1 MVGGASRKVRADVV
15 PCRSALV
22 GAGRGP
28 RADMA
33 FLRTSGARGLMETVN
48 ADAGRRR
55 LGAVSGGT
63 DRTIGADMRR
73 SVDAVGGG
81 RTDGADMRRSMDAMT
96 MSAGRYRWAV
106 SGKNS
111 DQPCEGGVLSMLPN
125 QCGCP
130 ALCVEEGSPWP
141 MGSKK
146 GRASQKGTRNFS
158 QRGIAIQIENWCGR
172 EVCRMVRG

>member
-96 MSAGRYRWAV
+96 MSARSLPLVKAV
-106 SGKNS
+106 SPARIRTSLAREAFCCQTPKPSGM
-111 DQPCEGGVLSMLPN
+111 PCSL
-125 QCGCP
+125 
-130 ALCVEEGSPWP
+130 
-141 MGSKK
+141 
-146 GRASQKGTRNFS
+146 R
-158 QRGIAIQIENWCGR
+158 
-172 EVCRMVRG
+172 